1 MTGEDRPKVKRGQIY
16 YISNDKG
23 RIGSEIRKTR
33 PAVIVSA
40 DFLNKYSGDLIAV
53 FLTTQPKKEMETHVT
68 IRSIKR
74 ESVALCE
81 QPTTVSISR
90 IQRYIGRVTEKEMQQ
105 IERALLC
112 AMNIKEAGGKKKCFQ
127 SGYKK

>member
-23 RIGSEIRKTR
+23 QIGSEIRKTR
-33 PAVIVSA
+33 PAVIVSK
-40 DFLNKYSGDLIAV
+40 DFLNKHSGDLIVV
-53 FLTTQPKKEMETHVT
+53 FLTTRPKKEMETHVT
-68 IRSIKR
+68 IRNIKR

-81 QPTTVSISR
+81 QVTTVSINR
-90 IQRYIGRVTEKEMQQ
+90 IQRYIGKVTESEMQQ
-105 IERALLC
+105 IEKALLC
-112 AMNIKEAGGKKKCFQ
+112 ALDIKEGGRKKCFQ

>member
-1 MTGEDRPKVKRGQIY
+1 MTGRERPKVKRGQIY
-16 YISNDKG
+16 YINNDAG

-81 QPTTVSISR
+81 QPTTVSINR